1 VSCQRGLAQRCCK
14 WVSTTHFQ
22 PVRGEVSRA
31 GDEFFFAR
39 FDLDCR
45 RFLADE
51 FDGHF
56 DVLGVGE
63 LSELSQ

>member
-1 VSCQRGLAQRCCK
+1 
-14 WVSTTHFQ
+14 
-22 PVRGEVSRA
+22 VRGEISRA
-31 GDEFFFAR
+31 GDEFVFAR
-39 FDLDCR
+39 FDLNCR

-56 DVLGVGE
+56 DVLGLGE

>member
-1 VSCQRGLAQRCCK
+1 
-14 WVSTTHFQ
+14 
-22 PVRGEVSRA
+22 VRGEVSRA